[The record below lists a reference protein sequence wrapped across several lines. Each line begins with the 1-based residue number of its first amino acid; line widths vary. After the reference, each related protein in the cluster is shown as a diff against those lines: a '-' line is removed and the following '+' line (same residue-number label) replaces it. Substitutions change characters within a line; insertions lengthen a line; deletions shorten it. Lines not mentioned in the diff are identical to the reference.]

1 MYMYMYWYIY
11 IYSYIFITSGEKAYA
26 TVPRDALA
34 QAGLQGHWF
43 LGDKKHLSVFGTFPT
58 MEVPSITHMLHV

>member
-1 MYMYMYWYIY
+1 MDLGEYHIYIHVYVYVYVLIY

-34 QAGLQGHWF
+34 QAGLQGH
-43 LGDKKHLSVFGTFPT
+43 
-58 MEVPSITHMLHV
+58 